1 MESTMY
7 LKTKLES
14 AGYQNHLAFGGA
26 ARRGRLNIGSP
37 A

>member
-1 MESTMY
+1 MESTLY

-26 ARRGRLNIGSP
+26 AGRGRLKIGLP